1 MGGVGRAGDDVVP
14 GGPTGF
20 VRHMAQLA
28 IGADNRDGFQLRGGR
43 NELLAG
49 RQHGILIRVRLQPA
63 RVHDAQRHAA
73 GDREVLQPRDE
84 LQPIELLG
92 ARCAPAGRLEAH
104 EQGVLQELLSQPLL
118 RHAPCQPGC
127 CCVLW
132 LAQEPG
138 AQPFARPHL
147 GIICG
152 FDSRRVLRRLCQG
165 AKTRHQRAGKGRPT
179 GPMRGSD
186 GLQKEGA
193 HVPARAAVPAA
204 GAGGVHC
211 SKLMQRS
218 REIHCSEYTT

>member
-1 MGGVGRAGDDVVP
+1 M
-14 GGPTGF
+14 
-20 VRHMAQLA
+20 RHVAQLA

-49 RQHGILIRVRLQPA
+49 RQYRVLIRVCLQPA
-63 RVHDAQRHAA
+63 GVHDAQRHAA
-73 GDREVLQPRDE
+73 GDRQVLQPRDE

-104 EQGVLQELLSQPLL
+104 EQGVLQELLGQSLL
-118 RHAPCQPGC
+118 RHAPRQPGRC
-127 CCVLW
+127 SAFW
-132 LAQEPG
+132 LTQQPG
-138 AQPFARPHL
+138 AQSFAGSHF
-147 GIICG
+147 GIACRFNG
-152 FDSRRVLRRLCQG
+152 RRVLRWLRRG
-165 AKTRHQRAGKGRPT
+165 AETCHQRAGKGRST
-179 GPMRGSD
+179 GPMRGAD
-186 GLQKEGA
+186 GSQEEGA